1 MAWVATAM
9 VGGATLSYM
18 SSSAAN
24 AKIGSIASS
33 NLASSQALASQN
45 YDVTTS
51 QLQDKAQELNN
62 SLGMELTNLIY
73 SSVKSQAQG
82 TTVLAERNV
91 YGTTAN
97 RLLENVNMKTELTKD
112 QLIQS
117 AESKLVDIQNNL
129 RNAKYSYESGNIQSG
144 INYNN
149 TMMQQQ
155 SSTEMIAG
163 SLSTGLS
170 MGAAAHTLS
179 KG

>member
-1 MAWVATAM
+1 MLWALGAM
-9 VGGATLSYM
+9 GAGAALSYL
-18 SSSAAN
+18 SSASTNKRIAET
-24 AKIGSIASS
+24 ASS

-82 TTVLAERNV
+82 TTVLSERNV

-97 RLLENVNMKTELTKD
+97 RVLENVNMKTELTKD

-149 TMMQQQ
+149 TMMQQK

>member
-1 MAWVATAM
+1 MLWALGAM
-9 VGGATLSYM
+9 GAGAALSYL
-18 SSSAAN
+18 SSTAAN
-24 AKIGSIASS
+24 KRIAETASS

-62 SLGMELTNLIY
+62 NLGMELTNLIY

-82 TTVLAERNV
+82 TTVLAERSV

-97 RLLENVNMKTELTKD
+97 RVLENVKMKTELTKD

-129 RNAKYSYESGNIQSG
+129 RNAKYNYESGNIQSG

-149 TMMQQQ
+149 TMMQQK
-155 SSTEMIAG
+155 SSTEIIAG